1 MPACPTCK
9 ADNAAGAK
17 FCKACGERLDQ
28 PAAAAQPAPAQR
40 ECASCH
46 RAVAASAKFCP
57 YCGASSAANDKAS
70 APSLPAAPT
79 PVAAQTPETS
89 PTANQPF
96 ASAALDA
103 RADRSAA
110 EEPPMAPPVANEASS
125 NDEQPAAPRSEP
137 PPFRV
142 DEPSTPV
149 PETPP
154 VVVRPSASNSPTVA
168 TANMRSGL
176 QPSRL
181 VAVAAAVVLVLGAAA
196 WYLLAPAG
204 SSSSAPRVPD
214 QASIESR
221 VSSTLPAFVRLTGF
235 QIQSSEA
242 AGTPQVVTTRFRGNL
257 LLTTDTFVS
266 STVEDSAT
274 IIAPRFKQGTV
285 REITG
290 TATSRPSGTG
300 WNTAVSLNQD
310 LAADLGTPRDLFRAA
325 RLIVAGSPEEAAFR
339 EEQRRSRE
347 ATTQLAGAAAPTAPG
362 PSAAEPAR
370 PAARPEQAPQIPA
383 QPRQPTAVPRVA
395 TAAPAPR
402 AQAPRPSQPAPPA
415 PPTQTPPAAQ
425 PSAPPPST
433 TNAPPTVTEQPVAPP
448 PPDERRLPPEPV
460 IRAVEV
466 PVGTELDVRLSS
478 GLNSG
483 KVAVEDRFEAT
494 VLDSVTVG
502 GRVAIPAGSVMRG
515 IVTAVQPAT
524 RTNRT
529 SRMTL
534 NFDQVTVNGRSYPMR
549 GTLNR
554 VISGPGIKGEATRV
568 GAGAAVGAVI
578 GGILGG
584 AKGALAGL
592 AIGGGGVLA
601 ATEGKE
607 VDLQPGTVLRVRV
620 DSPIQI
626 Q

>member
-1 MPACPTCK
+1 
-9 ADNAAGAK
+9 
-17 FCKACGERLDQ
+17 
-28 PAAAAQPAPAQR
+28 
-40 ECASCH
+40 
-46 RAVAASAKFCP
+46 
-57 YCGASSAANDKAS
+57 
-70 APSLPAAPT
+70 
-79 PVAAQTPETS
+79 
-89 PTANQPF
+89 
-96 ASAALDA
+96 
-103 RADRSAA
+103 
-110 EEPPMAPPVANEASS
+110 
-125 NDEQPAAPRSEP
+125 
-137 PPFRV
+137 
-142 DEPSTPV
+142 
-149 PETPP
+149 
-154 VVVRPSASNSPTVA
+154 
-168 TANMRSGL
+168 L

-181 VAVAAAVVLVLGAAA
+181 IALAAAAVIVLGAAA

-204 SSSSAPRVPD
+204 SSSSAPRLPD

-221 VSSTLPAFVRLTGF
+221 VSSALPAFVRLTGF
-235 QIQSSEA
+235 QIQSSEP
-242 AGTPQVVTTRFRGNL
+242 AGTAGQQVVTTRFRGNL

-266 STVEDSAT
+266 STVEDNAT
-274 IIAPRFKQGTV
+274 IIAPRFKQGAV

-300 WNTAVSLNQD
+300 WNTEVSLNQD
-310 LAADLGTPRDLFRAA
+310 LAADLGTPRDSFRAA
-325 RLIVAGSPEEAAFR
+325 RVIVAGSPEEASFR

-347 ATTQLAGAAAPTAPG
+347 AATQLAGPASPTSSG
-362 PSAAEPAR
+362 PSPAEASRPVAR
-370 PAARPEQAPQIPA
+370 NEQASPAPPQRRQPNAVPQI
-383 QPRQPTAVPRVA
+383 A
-395 TAAPAPR
+395 TTAPAPP

-415 PPTQTPPAAQ
+415 PPIQTPPAAQ
-425 PSAPPPST
+425 PTAPPPST
-433 TNAPPTVTEQPVAPP
+433 TNAPPTVTEQPA
-448 PPDERRLPPEPV
+448 PPDERRVPTEPV

-494 VLDSVTVG
+494 VLDNVTVG
-502 GRVAIPAGSVMRG
+502 GRVAIPAGSVIRG

-529 SRMTL
+529 ARLTL

-554 VISGPGIKGEATRV
+554 VISGPGLKGEATRV

-607 VDLQPGTVLRVRV
+607 VDLPPGTVLRVRV